1 MFALGKFNFVV
12 KNLLALNP
20 TGSVVP
26 FINGN
31 WIRNLGL
38 FIGKQAVALVLGALF
53 GRAHQCI
60 EDQKVLQIGQ
70 DATAQKNDDD
80 IYYATEM
87 ISLLKEDWKDATSEN
102 FFLLEELEEI
112 NFHEAALMRTNQDL
126 LDEFMDKK
134 HNAEEEN
141 KLLKKK
147 IEELEDALFQKA
159 KDVENI
165 NEQLARKEKECENHR
180 EKLEELQNQAMD
192 NDFYCGYLEE
202 KVKAHEAERKRLFQ
216 TTVQLEE
223 RLQASQREVSSVL
236 ARKDLGDQKKVHI
249 QETTVQSLLQENE
262 KINEKLEEREPP
274 VTVEYNSMANEKNK
288 NNALIEENK
297 VKGNMFYK
305 LGRLEEASECFLR
318 VLDIDDDQ
326 VDCRRRLGLCLL
338 LLGRHSQAM
347 MQLEK
352 LDDQEDLVAAA
363 RTLQRMQR
371 HGCPYYIL
379 GIAEDANLKEIKW
392 AYRKRTLKFNPDN
405 CQGSKDE
412 RHRRMDIMQK
422 VNYANDLLCD
432 ADERRK
438 YNAVREFIKDLADSV
453 FADPQKTMEAKRKK
467 PGRKTK
473 RTKTKGN

>member
-1 MFALGKFNFVV
+1 
-12 KNLLALNP
+12 
-20 TGSVVP
+20 
-26 FINGN
+26 
-31 WIRNLGL
+31 
-38 FIGKQAVALVLGALF
+38 
-53 GRAHQCI
+53 
-60 EDQKVLQIGQ
+60 
-70 DATAQKNDDD
+70 
-80 IYYATEM
+80 
-87 ISLLKEDWKDATSEN
+87 
-102 FFLLEELEEI
+102 
-112 NFHEAALMRTNQDL
+112 MRTNQDL
-126 LDEFMDKK
+126 LDEFMDEKR
-134 HNAEEEN
+134 NSEEEN

-159 KDVENI
+159 KDVENM

-180 EKLEELQNQAMD
+180 EKLEELQNQAVD

-202 KVKAHEAERKRLFQ
+202 KVKAHEAERKRLLQ
-216 TTVQLEE
+216 ATAQLEE

-236 ARKDLGDQKKVHI
+236 ARKDLGDEKKVHI
-249 QETTVQSLLQENE
+249 QETLVQSLPQENE
-262 KINEKLEEREPP
+262 KMNEELEEREPL
-274 VTVEYNSMANEKNK
+274 VTVVYNSIANEKNK

-318 VLDIDDDQ
+318 VLDMDDDQ

-347 MQLEK
+347 THLEK

-379 GIAEDANLKEIKW
+379 GIAEDANSKEIKW

-438 YNAVREFIKDLADSV
+438 YNAIREFIKNLADSV
-453 FADPQKTMEAKRKK
+453 FADPQKTMKAKK
-467 PGRKTK
+467 PGRTTK
-473 RTKTKGN
+473 RKKTKGN